1 MSTFRNK
8 SFEAIT
14 QDANSLKRSHA
25 SLSGWIKRKNIRI
38 FDNPQPGAYFV
49 VYQGRFMQTKAW
61 YTSPGGRADADLV
74 RRYMETKTTL
84 EKLNEL

>member
-1 MSTFRNK
+1 LSIYETK
-8 SFEAIT
+8 QFEAVN
-14 QDANSLKRSHA
+14 QDIQSLKRSFA

-38 FDNPQPGAYFV
+38 LDNAQHGAFFV

-61 YTSPGGRADADLV
+61 FTSPAGKADADLV
-74 RRYMETKTTL
+74 RRYMETKATL